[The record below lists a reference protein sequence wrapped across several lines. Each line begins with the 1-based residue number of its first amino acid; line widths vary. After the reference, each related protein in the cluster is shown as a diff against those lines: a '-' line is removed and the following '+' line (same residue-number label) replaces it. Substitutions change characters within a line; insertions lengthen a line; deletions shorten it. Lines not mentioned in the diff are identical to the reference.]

1 MCSRSGC
8 SCVSPEPSSASSV
21 CVIVTATGLRRTQLN
36 SSSSG
41 TSLLRTWLAQQ
52 TPDQHTAAEIRVQVT
67 GWGDNGG
74 GRNIEEPPVGGWHSL
89 YPGIALFLSVSV
101 SLCVSVF
108 ACLSVS
114 LSPLSLSLPPSV
126 CLSLSLRL
134 SLPPLPSLSLC
145 PPPPSHPLS
154 LSITQVVS
162 YGYGGFGWA
171 GSNTDD
177 FMIRTSATVACL
189 LGNCQPGCFHR
200 SDWIHRGLPC
210 TDPTRVCSCASLLL
224 AVGL

>member
-8 SCVSPEPSSASSV
+8 SCVSPEPTSASSV
-21 CVIVTATGLRRTQLN
+21 CVIVTATGLPRTQLN

-89 YPGIALFLSVSV
+89 YPGIALFLSVS
-101 SLCVSVF
+101 LCVSVS
-108 ACLSVS
+108 ACLSV
-114 LSPLSLSLPPSV
+114 SPLSLSLPPSV

-134 SLPPLPSLSLC
+134 SPPPPPHPPLSLC
-145 PPPPSHPLS
+145 PPPLTRS

-162 YGYGGFGWA
+162 YGYGDFGWA

-210 TDPTRVCSCASLLL
+210 TDPTCVCSCASLLL